1 MRKRQKRLRFIKEVL
16 RSRFIKS
23 QADLRDVLS
32 EHGFNV
38 TQATLSRDLRVLG
51 AVKTRGGY
59 RLPEQVSESTAARE
73 EITRFITSVDVVKFI
88 VVVKTEVGHAQ
99 PVGVLL
105 DTLGDAD
112 VVGCIAGDNTVL
124 AICRE
129 TDAARRFAKKLTSM
143 CSF

>member
-1 MRKRQKRLRFIKEVL
+1 MRGRQKRLRAIKEIL
-16 RSRFIKS
+16 RNRMVRS
-23 QADLRDVLS
+23 QLELRDTLA

-59 RLPEQVSESTAARE
+59 RLPEQVGESVAARE
-73 EITRFITSVDVVKFI
+73 EIARFIISVDVVKFI
-88 VVVKTEVGHAQ
+88 VIVKTEVGHAQ

-105 DTLGDAD
+105 DTMGDPD
-112 VVGCIAGDNTVL
+112 VAGCVAGDNTIFVVCKE
-124 AICRE
+124 A
-129 TDAARRFAKKLTSM
+129 DAARRFAKKLSSI